1 MHPCVPR
8 LRDQFGPIHPAAGN
22 DNLPA
27 ELRPLKLRQVLAIV
41 FDEPVAFF
49 LYLFLIGFVCMAG
62 CSLALG
68 IAFQLK

>member
-27 ELRPLKLRQVLAIV
+27 ELRPRKLRQAVAGV

-49 LYLFLIGFVCMAG
+49 LYLFLTGFVSMAG
-62 CSLALG
+62 YSLAFA